1 MVFHSYT
8 YDSSEV
14 DLQHGLDKRGN
25 EIREIVYDTGF
36 SGNGT
41 LTLPIDMHDHSKNS
55 TKTTTS
61 DTLEMPY

>member
-14 DLQHGLDKRGN
+14 DLQHGLDKKGN

-36 SGNGT
+36 SGNVT
-41 LTLPIDMHDHSKNS
+41 LTLPLDIHEH
-55 TKTTTS
+55 
-61 DTLEMPY
+61 